1 MANALEKDILSVLIS
16 QEEIAV
22 RVREMAD
29 MITSFY
35 RAQKVDELLV
45 VGVLRGATVFVSDL
59 IRRMEMP
66 VKLDFI
72 DAVSYGRSKITSG
85 TVRIMKDLSED
96 ICGKNVLIVED
107 IIDTGLTLQCLF
119 NLLWARKPKSL
130 HLCAF
135 LNKPSRRQAPI
146 EPDFFGVEIP
156 DEFVVGYGLD
166 YSGLYRQLPY
176 IAVLK
181 PEIYDK

>member
-1 MANALEKDILSVLIS
+1 LSNVLEKDILSVLIP
-16 QEEIAV
+16 QEEIAA
-22 RVREMAD
+22 RVQEMAAA
-29 MITSFY
+29 ITSFY
-35 RAQKVDELLV
+35 RMHKVDELLV
-45 VGVLRGATVFVSDL
+45 VGVLRGSAIFAADL
-59 IRRMEMP
+59 IRQLEIP
-66 VKLDFI
+66 VRLDFI
-72 DAVSYGRSKITSG
+72 DAASYGKSSTSSG

-146 EPDFFGVEIP
+146 EPDFFGVEVP

-176 IAVLK
+176 IAILK
-181 PEIYDK
+181 PEIYNK